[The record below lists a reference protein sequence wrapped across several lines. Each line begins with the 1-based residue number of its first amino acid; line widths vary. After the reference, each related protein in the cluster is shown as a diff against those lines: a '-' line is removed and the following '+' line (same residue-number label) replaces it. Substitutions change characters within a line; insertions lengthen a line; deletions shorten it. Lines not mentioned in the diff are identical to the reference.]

1 MTNRV
6 DVLCCIIK
14 MLKRVNIFPLNS
26 TYYIYFYILYTYKM
40 EVWCML
46 QIRYNF
52 TGQLC
57 LEKAE
62 KNSTVRT
69 KNMYINKPILKN
81 NVH

>member
-1 MTNRV
+1 
-6 DVLCCIIK
+6 
-14 MLKRVNIFPLNS
+14 
-26 TYYIYFYILYTYKM
+26 
-40 EVWCML
+40 ML

-62 KNSTVRT
+62 KNSTMRT
-69 KNMYINKPILKN
+69 KNIYINKPILKN